1 MQGWLMSVTCPKC
14 GYVRTATDPA
24 PGWQCPSCGVAYL
37 KVRLPESNAVA
48 TPALAHTPTADPP
61 EPEAGSHRMLP
72 FVLAGVLL
80 VAIGV
85 IATHRPLRKVPPTGA
100 AATQESADR
109 SIGSLDA
116 APVSAGTPRR
126 LACGEKTYQL
136 SGDKINDDIEAA
148 CEQAK
153 QSVSAA
159 QAYKAA
165 AVRYACQ
172 ASDGHIWESRTVPA
186 YLLDDYTR
194 NCQEYV
200 AAEATIRSGT
210 ADRTQ
215 DRTAAFAAH
224 RAATKKFTDKSNELA
239 LRGLADANELYQ
251 QKETSQA
258 HLNKLIKSAGGSIEI
273 LE

>member
-1 MQGWLMSVTCPKC
+1 
-14 GYVRTATDPA
+14 
-24 PGWQCPSCGVAYL
+24 
-37 KVRLPESNAVA
+37 
-48 TPALAHTPTADPP
+48 
-61 EPEAGSHRMLP
+61 MLL

-85 IATHRPLRKVPPTGA
+85 IALLRPLRMAHPAPSNA
-100 AATQESADR
+100 ADTQGKPDT
-109 SIGSLDA
+109 SIASSDA
-116 APVSAGTPRR
+116 APAFAGTLGR

-136 SGDKINDDIEAA
+136 SGDKINDDIQAA

-153 QSVSAA
+153 QSIAA
-159 QAYKAA
+159 LQAYRAG
-165 AVRYACQ
+165 AVRYACH

-200 AAEATIRSGT
+200 AAEETIRSGT
-210 ADRTQ
+210 ADRSL

-224 RAATKKFTDKSNELA
+224 RAANKKFTDKSNELA

-251 QKETSQA
+251 QNETGQA
-258 HLNKLIKSAGGSIEI
+258 HLNKLIKSAGGSLEI
-273 LE
+273 PD